1 MFLKMHTFEDDVIM
15 VNCEMHYNKET
26 GVFTVLNFGRVL
38 TPNDVVQADSRG
50 LMREVAP
57 GTES

>member
-50 LMREVAP
+50 HMREVAP